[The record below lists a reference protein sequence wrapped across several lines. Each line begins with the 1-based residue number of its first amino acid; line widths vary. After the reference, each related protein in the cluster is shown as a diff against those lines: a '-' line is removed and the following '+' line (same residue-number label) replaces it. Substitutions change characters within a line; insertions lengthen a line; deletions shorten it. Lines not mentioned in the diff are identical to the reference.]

1 MRSLA
6 LYYISIPCFAF
17 LRKYTLYPTCRLL
30 LIDLPRTANYNYKG
44 SISSSG
50 PLPVQESWNHM
61 QDLKHVFS
69 YLKPYRRDL
78 FLAVGLVFVECI
90 FEMVIPMLM
99 SDLVDQGVPSHDMQV
114 IMLQGSKMII
124 CAVLALITGLLYARF
139 AARAANGFA
148 AALREAEY
156 RKLQQFDFA
165 NLDHFSTPSL
175 VTRMTTDVTVM
186 LNAVATGLRPLVRSP
201 VMLFMGLGMAFLLN
215 AKLTIVFLITTP
227 ILAAIL
233 AWIVTKVS
241 PLYDRQQTAVD
252 HLNGRVQEA
261 LTAIR
266 AIKAFVR
273 GDYENEQF
281 ETVNDELAAA
291 STNTFRYAVL
301 NLPAFQAVMYT
312 AIVCIMWYG
321 GNFILTDRMTVGE
334 LTAFLSYVLQVL
346 NSVMMFSGVFLQ
358 LTRSL
363 TSARRIRAVLE
374 EQPALAT
381 PADPVAAVA
390 DGSIDFADVSFK
402 YSAAA
407 ARDALSHVTL
417 HIPAGATVGI
427 IGGTGAAKTTLVQL
441 IPRLYDATSG
451 TIRDNLRWGDP
462 NADDETLWAAC
473 RAACAD
479 EFLERMPDG
488 LDTDMGQG
496 GVNVSGGQK
505 QRLCIARTLLKHPKV
520 LIFDDST
527 SAVDTAT
534 EGKIRHALAALT
546 DVTKLIIAQRI
557 TSVMDADMIV
567 ILDDGKVHAVGTHK
581 ELLAND
587 TIYQEIYASQ
597 MKGDDADGKGI
608 QR

>member
-1 MRSLA
+1 
-6 LYYISIPCFAF
+6 
-17 LRKYTLYPTCRLL
+17 
-30 LIDLPRTANYNYKG
+30 
-44 SISSSG
+44 
-50 PLPVQESWNHM
+50 M

-233 AWIVTKVS
+233 ARIVTKVG

-273 GDYENEQF
+273 GDYENE
-281 ETVNDELAAA
+281 
-291 STNTFRYAVL
+291 
-301 NLPAFQAVMYT
+301 
-312 AIVCIMWYG
+312 
-321 GNFILTDRMTVGE
+321 
-334 LTAFLSYVLQVL
+334 
-346 NSVMMFSGVFLQ
+346 
-358 LTRSL
+358 
-363 TSARRIRAVLE
+363 
-374 EQPALAT
+374 
-381 PADPVAAVA
+381 
-390 DGSIDFADVSFK
+390 
-402 YSAAA
+402 
-407 ARDALSHVTL
+407 
-417 HIPAGATVGI
+417 
-427 IGGTGAAKTTLVQL
+427 
-441 IPRLYDATSG
+441 
-451 TIRDNLRWGDP
+451 
-462 NADDETLWAAC
+462 
-473 RAACAD
+473 
-479 EFLERMPDG
+479 
-488 LDTDMGQG
+488 
-496 GVNVSGGQK
+496 
-505 QRLCIARTLLKHPKV
+505 
-520 LIFDDST
+520 
-527 SAVDTAT
+527 
-534 EGKIRHALAALT
+534 
-546 DVTKLIIAQRI
+546 
-557 TSVMDADMIV
+557 
-567 ILDDGKVHAVGTHK
+567 
-581 ELLAND
+581 
-587 TIYQEIYASQ
+587 
-597 MKGDDADGKGI
+597 
-608 QR
+608 

>member
-30 LIDLPRTANYNYKG
+30 LIDLPRTADYNYKG

-114 IMLQGSKMII
+114 IMLQGCKMII

-156 RKLQQFDFA
+156 RKLQQFGFA

-233 AWIVTKVS
+233 AWIVTKVG

-374 EQPALAT
+374 EQVGRGERQAT
-381 PADPVAAVA
+381 GVAKAPFVAAFVRALLDNGEKVLLFAHHHAVMDIYKKELTSYHPAFLTGRETTKQKDDAVA
-390 DGSIDFADVSFK
+390 RFMEGKTNLCVISLRAASGLNLQRASCVVFGELDWSPAVHSQAEDRAHRMGQKDSILCYYLVAPQGSDRDMQ
-402 YSAAA
+402 
-407 ARDALSHVTL
+407 DALGLKVSQFVALMGDKTPEL
-417 HIPAGATVGI
+417 SSVQDAQQ
-427 IGGTGAAKTTLVQL
+427 AAKAHIEKMLEQ
-441 IPRLYDATSG
+441 YDAAQT
-451 TIRDNLRWGDP
+451 N
-462 NADDETLWAAC
+462 
-473 RAACAD
+473 
-479 EFLERMPDG
+479 ERG
-488 LDTDMGQG
+488 
-496 GVNVSGGQK
+496 
-505 QRLCIARTLLKHPKV
+505 
-520 LIFDDST
+520 
-527 SAVDTAT
+527 
-534 EGKIRHALAALT
+534 
-546 DVTKLIIAQRI
+546 
-557 TSVMDADMIV
+557 
-567 ILDDGKVHAVGTHK
+567 
-581 ELLAND
+581 
-587 TIYQEIYASQ
+587 
-597 MKGDDADGKGI
+597 
-608 QR
+608 